1 MRGFA
6 SDNNSGICE
15 PILAAMLEANREH
28 ELAYG
33 DDFWSQKLK
42 DCFESLFDRPCDPFV
57 VLTGTGANVIALTTL
72 VRSFECIFCSDISH
86 INVDECGA
94 PEKFIGSK
102 LVSIDTSQT
111 GGKLV
116 PRNIQ
121 DHLIHRG
128 FEHHV
133 QPGAVSITQA
143 TELGTVYNLSE
154 LAELGE
160 FCKAE
165 NLKIH
170 MDGARF
176 SNAVA
181 SLGCKPSEIIAASG
195 LDILSFGGTKNGMMI
210 GEAIVIFDQNLSSI
224 VPYVRKQASQL
235 VSKMRFISAQFLAF
249 FNDELWLRNA
259 RNANAMARLL
269 ASRVEQMPGLKI
281 TSVVD
286 SNAVFVCLPV
296 ELKNWL
302 HEQGYFFYTWNESSQ
317 EVRWMTSFDTT
328 VSDVNR
334 FADTIEEGL
343 AKLATG
349 ELS

>member
-1 MRGFA
+1 MRSFA

-15 PILAAMLEANREH
+15 PILAAMIEANREH

-33 DDFWSQKLK
+33 DDSWSEKLK
-42 DCFESLFDRPCDPFV
+42 DCFESVFDRPCDPFL
-57 VLTGTGANVIALTTL
+57 VLTGTGANIIALTMLIRT
-72 VRSFECIFCSDISH
+72 FECVFCSDVSH

-94 PEKFIGSK
+94 PEKFTGSK
-102 LVSIDTSQT
+102 LIPIDTSQT

-116 PRNIQ
+116 PVSIKNHIS
-121 DHLIHRG
+121 DRG

-133 QPGAVSITQA
+133 QPGAISITQA
-143 TELGTVYNLSE
+143 SELGTVYSLSE
-154 LAELGE
+154 LTELGK
-160 FCKAE
+160 FCEAE

-181 SLGCKPSEIIAASG
+181 SLGCKPSEIISATG
-195 LDILSFGGTKNGMMI
+195 VDILSFGGTKNGMMI
-210 GEAIVIFDQNLSSI
+210 GEAVIIFDQKLSSI
-224 VPYVRKQASQL
+224 APYIRKQASQL

-249 FNDELWLRNA
+249 FNDELWLKNA

-269 ASRVEQMPGLKI
+269 ASRVEEMPDLKI
-281 TSVVD
+281 TSAVD

-302 HEQGYFFYTWNESSQ
+302 HEQGYFFYTWNASSQ

-328 VSDVNR
+328 VDDVIS
-334 FADTIEEGL
+334 FADTIAEGL
-343 AKLATG
+343 AKLANG